1 MSDIK
6 NKYSADHHH
15 IVLLGYM
22 GCGKSTAGRLLAE
35 RLRLPFVDL
44 DEYLASKYG
53 NSIPNLFLKNGEIG
67 FRKLEK
73 TALDELLV
81 NQKKSVLS
89 LGGGTP
95 CYADNMQSVLQS
107 TPHTFYL
114 STSLNILCNRLFPAR
129 TKRPMISHLNTK
141 KDLLEFISKH
151 IFERKKFYEQAS
163 HPLYIRDE
171 SPEELA
177 SQIIKKLS

>member
-1 MSDIK
+1 MSDRI
-6 NKYSADHHH
+6 NKDSAANHH

-35 RLRLPFVDL
+35 QLQLPFVDL
-44 DEYLASKYG
+44 DEYLTNKYG
-53 NSIPNLFLKNGEIG
+53 GSIPNLFLKNDEIG

-73 TALDELLV
+73 IALNEILV
-81 NQKKSVLS
+81 NQEKSVLS

-95 CYADNMQSVLQS
+95 CYADNMQSVLQA

-114 STSLNILCNRLFPAR
+114 SPSVNMLCNRLFPAR
-129 TKRPMISHLNTK
+129 NQRPMISHLNNK

-151 IFERKKFYEQAS
+151 IFERKQFYEQAN
-163 HPLYIRDE
+163 HPIYLRNE
-171 SPEELA
+171 SPEELV
-177 SQIIKKLS
+177 SQIIQKLG

>member
-1 MSDIK
+1 MSDRI
-6 NKYSADHHH
+6 NKDSAANHQ

-35 RLRLPFVDL
+35 QLQLPFVDL
-44 DEYLASKYG
+44 DEYLTNKYG
-53 NSIPNLFLKNGEIG
+53 GSIPKLFLKNGEIG

-73 TALDELLV
+73 IALDEILI

-95 CYADNMQSVLQS
+95 CYADNMQSVLQA

-114 STSLNILCNRLFPAR
+114 SLSVNMLCNRLFPAVSY
-129 TKRPMISHLNTK
+129 THLRAHET
-141 KDLLEFISKH
+141 
-151 IFERKKFYEQAS
+151 
-163 HPLYIRDE
+163 
-171 SPEELA
+171 
-177 SQIIKKLS
+177 

>member
-1 MSDIK
+1 MSDRI
-6 NKYSADHHH
+6 NKDSAANHH

-35 RLRLPFVDL
+35 QLQLPFVDL
-44 DEYLASKYG
+44 DEYLTNKYG
-53 NSIPNLFLKNGEIG
+53 GSIPNLFLNNDEIG

-73 TALDELLV
+73 IALNEILV
-81 NQKKSVLS
+81 NQEKSVLS

-95 CYADNMQSVLQS
+95 CYADNMQSVLQA

-114 STSLNILCNRLFPAR
+114 SPSVNMLCNRLFPAR
-129 TKRPMISHLNTK
+129 NQRPMISHLNNK

-151 IFERKKFYEQAS
+151 IFERKQFYEQAN
-163 HPLYIRDE
+163 HPIYLRNE
-171 SPEELA
+171 SPEELV
-177 SQIIKKLS
+177 SQIIQKLG